1 MADKTIN
8 QLTQATDLTDSSL
21 FVIEQNST
29 AKQANW
35 GMMKN
40 YISPGVAA
48 QYSTSATYNVG
59 DYVIYNGS
67 LYRCN
72 TAITTGE
79 AWTAAHWTAAVLS
92 ADVANI
98 SESLKYQ
105 NLLPVHGAKINTSRN
120 GITYKWENETCIV
133 SGLASSGSWD
143 NIVSSSGTLPDYLET
158 GKTYKFELNSTD
170 SNIKAE
176 LLFYMGGSSYSKKTS
191 DTLVFHISENITG
204 ITIRLYVGS
213 GLSVNGNATPTMYEY
228 NDTFEIVPALTY
240 DFDYSLANGL
250 KRPGSKNGVSF
261 RWYDMQWYAYGTA
274 TDGAFQNII
283 DLSQGFDDY
292 FKAGNTYQFIYDS
305 TDSKIKVEL
314 ITYKSGTYY
323 STKRINYDY
332 IWHIPDDA
340 SGIIVRLY
348 VASGD
353 SVAGY
358 ISPKLYRC
366 FPYAQPQA
374 SLKIANFG
382 DSITWGRDGAGSA
395 STQTQYTITNYLKKY
410 GCYAENFG
418 VGGMGYFSTGGGLTA
433 LGKLQSV
440 DLSPYDIITLGFGT
454 NDNSAVLGTVNDTD
468 GTTMLGAMYKC
479 WQYIRSQNSHCVVVF
494 IAPPNASTFGQKA
507 SGYWYGYSR
516 GPINDYT
523 LTQLVEGMRSF
534 CLKYNI
540 PFIDNLHNGIDIEN
554 ISTLLPDGVHPN
566 DTGYKVYSNYI
577 SRRIINAVY

>member
-1 MADKTIN
+1 MADKQIS
-8 QLTQATDLTDSSL
+8 DLTSASALTDGSL
-21 FVIEQNST
+21 FVLEQ
-29 AKQANW
+29 AGAAMKANW

-48 QYSTSATYNVG
+48 QYSSSSTYNVG
-59 DYVIYNGS
+59 DYVIYNDS
-67 LYRCN
+67 LYRCT
-72 TAITTGE
+72 TAITTAE
-79 AWTAAHWTAAVLS
+79 TWTAAHWTAAVLS

-105 NLLPVHGAKINTSRN
+105 NLLPVHGAKINTLRN
-120 GITYKWENETCIV
+120 GIIYKWENETCIV

-143 NIVSSSGTLPDYLET
+143 NIVSSSDALPDYLET

-170 SNIKAE
+170 SNINAQIY
-176 LLFYMGGSSYSKKTS
+176 FFSGGSSFYEDVS
-191 DTLVFHISENITG
+191 DTFVFYLSSSITG
-204 ITIRLYVGS
+204 IIIRLWVAS
-213 GLSVNGNATPTMYEY
+213 GLSVSGNVTPTLSEY
-228 NDTFEIVPALTY
+228 NDAFEIHSESSYDYNYPLIDGIKAPAGG
-240 DFDYSLANGL
+240 NGIIWRWGNL
-250 KRPGSKNGVSF
+250 K
-261 RWYDMQWYAYGTA
+261 WYVYGTA
-274 TDGAFQNII
+274 STGTFRNII
-283 DLSQGFDDY
+283 DLSSGFNDY
-292 FKAGNTYQFIYDS
+292 FKAGKSYQFIYDS

-323 STKRINYDY
+323 STERINYDY

-353 SVAGY
+353 SVDGY

-410 GCYAENFG
+410 GCCAENFG

-566 DTGYKVYSNYI
+566 DIGYKVYSNYI